1 MEQRTFTQAFYTLL
15 FAVCLLA
22 VYPVLHANIPYLQNN
37 FRSYTV
43 FGYGGAT
50 PAADTTAMVDTLAL
64 AAPDTIDLQ
73 PVIEEDTIP
82 IPPPTVF
89 DNAANLRSF
98 FERLAEK
105 RGQVRI
111 AYFGDS
117 SIEGD
122 LISQTVRDSL
132 QKRFGGAGVGYMPIY
147 SQVAG
152 FRQSVRHKIGGEWES
167 LRFGKKN
174 PYAIA
179 RNITGEFFLARQPK
193 IEEDTLGV
201 DSTIV
206 AVVDTTA
213 EEIETHWVQYG
224 AVRLFPGLRTIPKA
238 RLFYGRPARD
248 SLLPASDQQPFVQVT
263 VGENTTQF
271 ELDKRKHLNQ
281 LWLTTEPCKKVRLDF
296 ELPENLPLYGVSLES
311 DQGIIVDNFSAR
323 GNSGAMLTHVSGG
336 MMVQFDSLL
345 NYDLVIM
352 QYGLNVINK
361 DMEDYSWYRAEMRR
375 VIRHIKR
382 HMPKA
387 AILLVG
393 PTDKAIKVEGEMMTD
408 PGTPRVNEA
417 LRRVAARENVSFFS
431 FYEAMG
437 GEGSMIEWVEEKE
450 PRWANLDY
458 THFNFRGAHQAGK
471 LLLAYLMNAYEEY
484 TNAPQ

>member
-1 MEQRTFTQAFYTLL
+1 MNQRTFTQAFFTLL
-15 FAVCLLA
+15 LAVCLLA
-22 VYPVLHANIPYLQNN
+22 VYPLLHANIPYLQDN
-37 FRSYTV
+37 FRTYSV
-43 FGYGGAT
+43 FGLGGAESG
-50 PAADTTAMVDTLAL
+50 ADTMMVVDTTTLAL
-64 AAPDTIDLQ
+64 PDTIDLV
-73 PVIEEDTIP
+73 PIIEDDTIP

-89 DNAANLRSF
+89 DNATNLRSF
-98 FERLAEK
+98 FQRLAEK
-105 RGQVRI
+105 KGQVRI

-132 QKRFGGAGVGYMPIY
+132 QRRFGGAGVGYMPIY

-152 FRQSVRHKIGGEWES
+152 FRQSVRHKFGGEWET
-167 LRFGKKN
+167 LTFGKKN

-179 RNITGEFFLARQPK
+179 RNLTGEFFLARQPK
-193 IEEDTLGV
+193 LVE
-201 DSTIV
+201 DSTAMDSTMAII
-206 AVVDTTA
+206 DTSNL
-213 EEIETHWVQYG
+213 EVEKHWVQYG
-224 AVRLFPGLRTIPKA
+224 AVRLFPGLRSIPKA

-248 SLLPASDQQPFVQVT
+248 SLLPPSDQQPFVDVT
-263 VGENTTQF
+263 VGENTTRYD
-271 ELDKRKHLNQ
+271 LDKRKHLNQ
-281 LWLTTEPCKKVRLDF
+281 LWLTQEACKKVRLDF
-296 ELPENLPLYGVSLES
+296 ELPENLPLYGVSIES
-311 DQGIIVDNFSAR
+311 AGGIIVDNFSAR

-336 MMVQFDSLL
+336 MLVQFDSLL
-345 NYDLVIM
+345 SYDLIIM
-352 QYGLNVINK
+352 QYGLNVINAE
-361 DMEDYSWYRAEMRR
+361 MEDYSWYRSEMRR
-375 VIRHIKR
+375 VIRHVKR

-393 PTDKAIKVEGEMMTD
+393 PTDKAIKVEGEMVTD

-417 LRRVAARENVSFFS
+417 LRQVAARENVSFFS

-437 GEGSMIEWVEEKE
+437 GEGSMVSWVDEKE

-471 LLLAYLMNAYEEY
+471 LLLSYLLHAYEEY

>member
-1 MEQRTFTQAFYTLL
+1 MEQRTFTQAFFTLL

-22 VYPVLHANIPYLQNN
+22 VYPILHANIPYLKDN
-37 FRSYTV
+37 FRSYSV
-43 FGYGGAT
+43 FGIGGASSN
-50 PAADTTAMVDTLAL
+50 ADTTAVLDTMGLAL
-64 AAPDTIDLQ
+64 PDTIDLV

-98 FERLAEK
+98 FKRLAEEG
-105 RGQVRI
+105 GQIRI

-193 IEEDTLGV
+193 VEV
-201 DSTIV
+201 DSTEMDSTLAQI
-206 AVVDTTA
+206 DTTTT
-213 EEIETHWVQYG
+213 EIEKHWVQYG
-224 AVRLFPGLRTIPKA
+224 GVRLFPGLRSIPKA

-248 SLLPASDQQPFVQVT
+248 SLLPLSDQQPFVNVT
-263 VGENTTQF
+263 VGENTTRH

-281 LWLTTEPCKKVRLDF
+281 LWLTTEPSRKVRLEF
-296 ELPENLPLYGVSLES
+296 ELPENLPLYGVSIES
-311 DQGIIVDNFSAR
+311 DNGIILDNFSAR

-352 QYGLNVINK
+352 QYGLNVINAE
-361 DMEDYSWYRAEMRR
+361 MEDYSWYHAEMRR

-382 HMPKA
+382 HIPKA

-408 PGTPRVNEA
+408 PGTPRVNET
-417 LRRVAARENVSFFS
+417 LRKVAARENVSFFS

-437 GEGSMIEWVEEKE
+437 GEGSMVQWVEEKE

-471 LLLAYLMNAYEEY
+471 LLLSYLMNAYEEY

>member
-1 MEQRTFTQAFYTLL
+1 MDQRTFIQAFFTLL

-22 VYPVLHANIPYLQNN
+22 AYPILHANIPYLQDN
-37 FRSYTV
+37 FRTYTV
-43 FGYGGAT
+43 FGLGGAS
-50 PAADTTAMVDTLAL
+50 PEVDARAAVDTLAL
-64 AAPDTIDLQ
+64 ATPDTIDLV
-73 PVIEEDTIP
+73 PVIADDAIP

-98 FERLAEK
+98 FQRLAEEQ
-105 RGQVRI
+105 GQVRI

-132 QKRFGGAGVGYMPIY
+132 QRRFGGAGVGYMPIY

-152 FRQSVRHKIGGEWES
+152 FRKSIRHKFGGEWEA
-167 LRFGKKN
+167 LTFGKKN
-174 PYAIA
+174 PYAIN
-179 RNITGEFFLARQPK
+179 RNITGEFFLARQSQV
-193 IEEDTLGV
+193 EEDSMAI
-201 DSTIV
+201 DSTI
-206 AVVDTTA
+206 AIMDTTTT
-213 EEIETHWVQYG
+213 EIEKHWVQYG
-224 AVRLFPGLRTIPKA
+224 AVRLFPGLRTIPSL
-238 RLFYGRPARD
+238 RLFYGRPAQD
-248 SLLPASDQQPFVQVT
+248 SLLPASDQPAFVEVT
-263 VGENTTQF
+263 VGENITRY
-271 ELDKRKHLNQ
+271 ELDQRKHVNQ
-281 LWLTTEPCKKVRLDF
+281 LWLTNEAYKKVRLEF
-296 ELPENLPLYGVSLES
+296 ELPENLPLYGVSIES
-311 DQGIIVDNFSAR
+311 ERGIILDNFSAR

-345 NYDLVIM
+345 NYDLVVM
-352 QYGLNVINK
+352 QYGLNVINAE
-361 DMEDYSWYRAEMRR
+361 MEDYSWYRSEMRR

-382 HMPKA
+382 HLPKA

-393 PTDKAIKVEGEMMTD
+393 PTDKAIKVDSEMVTD
-408 PGTPRVNEA
+408 PGTPRVDEA
-417 LRRVAARENVSFFS
+417 LRRVAAQENVSFFS

-437 GEGSMIEWVEEKE
+437 GAGSMVRWVDEKE

-471 LLLAYLMNAYEEY
+471 LLLSYLMNAYEEY